1 MGQGC
6 TLRTN
11 LYFSHKTYSSISEVE
26 DDIELKENIVENCK
40 KELMMLMVMTEPSK
54 FWRESE
60 AEIGETPFIWMQNQA
75 RNLIES
81 IIDETYELAD
91 LYRLK
96 VDWYECHNKDGKAI
110 EPPKGEEHSIPYFW
124 GDWIDSVYPDG
135 TEAHNTK
142 NIF

>member
-11 LYFSHKTYSSISEVE
+11 LYFSHKTYQSIIEVE
-26 DDIELKENIVENCK
+26 DEIELKEKIIENNK
-40 KELMMLMVMTEPSK
+40 KELMMLMVMTEPAK

-60 AEIGETPFIWMQNQA
+60 AEVGETPFIWMQNQA
-75 RNLIES
+75 SSLIES

-96 VDWYECHNKDGKAI
+96 VDWYECHDKDGKAI
-110 EPPKGEEHSIPYFW
+110 EPPKGEEHSTPYFW